1 MAKKREKMQREDFAQ
16 AINFLN
22 ELLEN
27 ARKTKDGQVYIGMHT
42 IAILI
47 RILKDGEEYAQ
58 NQK

>member
-1 MAKKREKMQREDFAQ
+1 MAKEKEKTQREDFAQ

-22 ELLEN
+22 ELLED
-27 ARKTKDGQVYIGMHT
+27 ARKTKNGQVYIGMHN

-47 RILKDGEEYAQ
+47 RILKDGEEYVQ